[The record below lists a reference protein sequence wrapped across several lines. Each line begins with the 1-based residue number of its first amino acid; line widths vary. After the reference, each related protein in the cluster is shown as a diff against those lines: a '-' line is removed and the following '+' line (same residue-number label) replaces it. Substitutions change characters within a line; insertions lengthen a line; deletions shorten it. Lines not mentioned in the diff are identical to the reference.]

1 MVFAVPDVDATI
13 IGSEYSVGSCELAR
27 FAISIWPIASLAV
40 SCDTPHEMCGGFD
53 HPNAVAFRISEP
65 DIPLWIQTDSFG
77 A

>member
-1 MVFAVPDVDATI
+1 MVFAVPYVDATI
-13 IGSEYSVGSCELAR
+13 FGSEYSVGSRELAG

-40 SCDTPHEMCGGFD
+40 SCDTSHDVCGGFD

-65 DIPLWIQTDSFG
+65 DIPLSVQTDAFG

>member
-13 IGSEYSVGSCELAR
+13 ISSEYSVGSRELAGC
-27 FAISIWPIASLAV
+27 ALSIWPIASLAV
-40 SCDTPHEMCGGFD
+40 SCDTSHDVCGGFD